1 MGQSFDDI
9 VAIFYQYQQ
18 ICRSTA
24 QMAMT
29 YSRQKMIIE
38 AATYY
43 VCTLKHLPKN
53 LRYPDSEVLA
63 IHQTHPQ
70 TLTHPLPEA
79 SSKNPTIF
87 NRIPWIAGSMGRS
100 SH

>member
-43 VCTLKHLPKN
+43 VPMYNVHT
-53 LRYPDSEVLA
+53 YVLWN
-63 IHQTHPQ
+63 IYH
-70 TLTHPLPEA
+70 
-79 SSKNPTIF
+79 KI
-87 NRIPWIAGSMGRS
+87 
-100 SH
+100 